1 MDNDEATS
9 ERRYLQERRAH
20 VARTVTFLLLGA
32 LAIGYGLMARTLGL
46 TRSGLPAAGLWPFL
60 IGLGLLASAGA
71 AYLSERLSA
80 PESVPSTQRR
90 KEVVAFG
97 SLALFVLAFDLTGLV
112 VPLLLLLVVWV
123 RYLAGESVLM
133 TVIVSTVGTA
143 AIYLL
148 FVEVLGVPVRA
159 VSI

>member
-1 MDNDEATS
+1 M
-9 ERRYLQERRAH
+9 
-20 VARTVTFLLLGA
+20 
-32 LAIGYGLMARTLGL
+32 
-46 TRSGLPAAGLWPFL
+46 
-60 IGLGLLASAGA
+60 
-71 AYLSERLSA
+71 
-80 PESVPSTQRR
+80 
-90 KEVVAFG
+90 AFG